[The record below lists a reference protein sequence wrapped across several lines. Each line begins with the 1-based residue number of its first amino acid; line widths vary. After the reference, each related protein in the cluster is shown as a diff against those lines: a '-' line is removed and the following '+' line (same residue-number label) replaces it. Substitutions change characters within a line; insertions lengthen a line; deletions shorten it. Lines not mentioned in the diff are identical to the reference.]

1 MHWLVHMRGLLV
13 TVQSDNTM
21 VVVYINRQGATS
33 GRLAQNEADL
43 ILSWAESHI
52 LTLSTIHISGRQ
64 SS

>member
-1 MHWLVHMRGLLV
+1 M